1 MLFYTWMIK
10 NHLKD
15 NSAKGILA
23 MSMKEIGRA
32 HV

>member
-15 NSAKGILA
+15 NSAKGASCQEHESRRKRIP
-23 MSMKEIGRA
+23 
-32 HV
+32 